1 MAKTAAATVL
11 DIAELSFSDLAL
23 LQSPETPA
31 DDSRRRRVL
40 DTVATELGRGG
51 SGLLAIAEVP
61 RVGALRRRLLPL
73 SRRLALMD
81 YPTRSQILKV
91 THFIPFHVLFLDLE
105 TAKCALICFCGFF
118 QNHGL
123 ASDVPLKKP
132 DRSVSSFAKLL
143 RHSGKLSLLELVNNT
158 HSINHGFVCLEKIYD
173 SDGSDE
179 SNCDDDMVNLG
190 ELVNELGLYM
200 MELGI
205 LIARACDIVIG
216 GGQLEQ
222 SITDFGTAK
231 ARLIHYHS
239 ELDNIIIREKEN
251 STKKRLLKKVAVK
264 PYQLVSQRR
273 SRSLCSCCIKSE
285 DMTPVVAIKDNS
297 SRDTSVQGQASE
309 IPRLNLWQGW
319 HYDFG
324 ILTVLTAPL
333 FLSASEGEKCLINQE
348 YHHSNGHTHLQLCN
362 GRKIFSVRCSPES
375 FIVQVG
381 EAADILS
388 SGKLNSTLHSV
399 SRPLSFTDISRETF
413 VVFLQPSWDKTL
425 SCSSYCLDTEEQS
438 SHNIETST
446 AGSCDEDVRMQEIL
460 EKIPPLSSRLRE
472 GMTFAEFS
480 QQTTKQ
486 YYGGGGIQQ
495 NN

>member
-31 DDSRRRRVL
+31 DDSRRRHVL

-81 YPTRSQILKV
+81 YPTRSQILK
-91 THFIPFHVLFLDLE
+91 
-105 TAKCALICFCGFF
+105 
-118 QNHGL
+118 NHGL

-158 HSINHGFVCLEKIYD
+158 DSINDGFVCLEKIYD

-251 STKKRLLKKVAVK
+251 NTKKRLLKKVAVK
-264 PYQLVSQRR
+264 PYQLGSQRR

-297 SRDTSVQGQASE
+297 SRDTSVQGQAAE
-309 IPRLNLWQGW
+309 ISRLNLWQEW

-425 SCSSYCLDTEEQS
+425 SCSGYCLDTEEQS
-438 SHNIETST
+438 SHNIETSIISNGA

-480 QQTTKQ
+480 RQTTKQ

>member
-1 MAKTAAATVL
+1 MAKTVAATVL
-11 DIAELSFSDLAL
+11 DITEISFSDLVL
-23 LQSPETPA
+23 LQSPEMPA
-31 DDSRRRRVL
+31 DDHRRRRVL
-40 DTVATELGRGG
+40 DTIATELGRGG

-61 RVGALRRRLLPL
+61 RMGALRRRLLPL

-81 YPTRSQILKV
+81 HPTRSQILK
-91 THFIPFHVLFLDLE
+91 
-105 TAKCALICFCGFF
+105 K
-118 QNHGL
+118 HGL
-123 ASDVPLKKP
+123 GSDVPLKKL

-143 RHSGKLSLLELVNNT
+143 RHSGKLAMLELVNNT
-158 HSINHGFVCLEKIYD
+158 ESISNGIVCLEKLHD
-173 SDGSDE
+173 FDGSEE
-179 SNCDDDMVNLG
+179 SNCDDDMENIG
-190 ELVNELGLYM
+190 ELVTELGLYM

-205 LIARACDIVIG
+205 LIARACDIVTG
-216 GGQLEQ
+216 GGQLEK

-251 STKKRLLKKVAVK
+251 SSRKRSLKKVAVK
-264 PYQLVSQRR
+264 PYQLGSQRR
-273 SRSLCSCCIKSE
+273 SGSLCPCCIKSE
-285 DMTPVVAIKDNS
+285 DMTPVMAIKNNN
-297 SRDTSVQGQASE
+297 SRDTSVQGKAAE
-309 IPRLNLWQGW
+309 ISLLNLWQDW
-319 HYDFG
+319 HFDFG

-333 FLSASEGEKCLINQE
+333 FLRASEGEKCLISQE
-348 YHHSNGHTHLQLCN
+348 YHHPNGHTHLQLCN
-362 GRKIFSVRCSPES
+362 GRKIFSVKCSPES

-388 SGKLNSTLHSV
+388 SGKLKSTLHSV

-425 SCSSYCLDTEEQS
+425 NYPGYCLDTEEQS
-438 SHNIETST
+438 RHNNETSIISNGS
-446 AGSCDEDVRMQEIL
+446 AGSYDEDVCMQDIM

-480 QQTTKQ
+480 RQTTKQ